1 MVYSI
6 LKNSYFIYQTSGII
20 GIEDLI
26 SESCEIWF
34 TFCIQG
40 KILDLD
46 NSYGL
51 YRSLWLQ
58 LNTRS
63 FPIAYVFFKRWNIS
77 NKDLINFC
85 IKYILYRKD
94 NNDFSYLGFQQLYPQ
109 ISEEI
114 YCFFW
119 VIYNSFEQL
128 NILDAEKKVN
138 IRKLEMFLPSL
149 FYNYLNVEFNSK
161 DRTSSI
167 CLLESVDEYDEVE
180 KAILREQVQNIFN
193 GSSDLKLRKK
203 QILASSVG
211 FYDDKEKSLK
221 KMSDQMDISG
231 ERIPVLKHEATRYY
245 RNVKKQDGKEL
256 RSIYENYDY

>member
-1 MVYSI
+1 
-6 LKNSYFIYQTSGII
+6 
-20 GIEDLI
+20 
-26 SESCEIWF
+26 
-34 TFCIQG
+34 
-40 KILDLD
+40 
-46 NSYGL
+46 
-51 YRSLWLQ
+51 
-58 LNTRS
+58 
-63 FPIAYVFFKRWNIS
+63 
-77 NKDLINFC
+77 
-85 IKYILYRKD
+85 
-94 NNDFSYLGFQQLYPQ
+94 
-109 ISEEI
+109 
-114 YCFFW
+114 
-119 VIYNSFEQL
+119 
-128 NILDAEKKVN
+128 
-138 IRKLEMFLPSL
+138 MFLPSL